1 MPLAVI
7 KDDKIVKKKNGGLK
21 VPLFDFSAAMLM
33 LCLDAKILLVSSNNT

>member
-7 KDDKIVKKKNGGLK
+7 KEDKVVKKNGGLK

-33 LCLDAKILLVSSNNT
+33 LCLGAKILLVSSNNT